1 MTVPAANRDVDFFGV
16 RARVL
21 TDGSQT
27 DGHLGLVELID
38 APPGDMPPLHIH
50 HTHDEGFYPR
60 SGELTVFLPGKQVK
74 VGVGDFFLAPPGIP
88 HTYRVSDDG
97 PATWLVT
104 SSPAGFERFVAHI
117 GSLEKRDEAE
127 MVAIAATYGIE
138 ILGPPGAM
146 P

>member
-1 MTVPAANRDVDFFGV
+1 MEFFGV

-21 TDGSQT
+21 ADGEAT
-27 DGHLGLVELID
+27 GGHLGLVDLID
-38 APPGDMPPLHIH
+38 APPGDMPPLHVH

-60 SGELTVFLPGKQVK
+60 AGALTVYLPGREVR
-74 VGVGDFFLAPPGIP
+74 VGVGEFFLAPRGIP
-88 HTYRVSDDG
+88 HTYRVWDEG

-104 SSPAGFERFVAHI
+104 STPAGFERFVAHI
-117 GSLEKRDEAE
+117 GSLDRHDEAE
-127 MVAIAATYGIE
+127 MTAIAATYGIE